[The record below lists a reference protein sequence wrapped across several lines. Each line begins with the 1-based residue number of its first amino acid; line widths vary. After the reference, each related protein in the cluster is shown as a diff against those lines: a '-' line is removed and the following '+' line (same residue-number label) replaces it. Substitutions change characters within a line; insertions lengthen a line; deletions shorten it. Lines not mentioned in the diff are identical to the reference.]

1 MASKNYDNGIKK
13 IIDRTIDLA
22 GDTLKIMLVT
32 TGYTFLQTET
42 AMTTAAASELSVTG
56 YTSGFASASRRT
68 LASKTMTND
77 TTNHRTIFTATSPAT
92 WTALAAGATIAG
104 AIVYKHITDDATSIP
119 ITFLDFTDTAT
130 NGSDFTLT
138 YDATTGIWCINN

>member
-1 MASKNYDNGIKK
+1 MASKNYDEGFFRIF
-13 IIDRTIDLA
+13 DRTIDLA
-22 GDTLKIMLVT
+22 ADTLKIMLVT
-32 TGYTFLQTET
+32 TGYTFVQTET
-42 AMTTAAASELSVTG
+42 VMTTAAASELSVTG

-68 LASKTMTND
+68 LASKSITKD
-77 TTNHRTIFTATSPAT
+77 ATNHRIIFTATSPAT

-104 AIVYKHITDDATSIP
+104 AIVYKHLTSDALSTP

-138 YDATTGIWCINN
+138 YDATTGIWVNNN